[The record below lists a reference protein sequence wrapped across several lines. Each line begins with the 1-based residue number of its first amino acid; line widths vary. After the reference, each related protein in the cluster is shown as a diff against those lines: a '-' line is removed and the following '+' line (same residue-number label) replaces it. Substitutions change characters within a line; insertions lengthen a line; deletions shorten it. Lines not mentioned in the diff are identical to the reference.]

1 MNTPADYSAS
11 FAGLPPV
18 LPTIH
23 GPADVKALPAA
34 RLPQLAQEIRD
45 EIIAVT
51 AKNGGHV
58 GPNLG
63 VVELTIALHR
73 VFSTP
78 EDQFVFDVAHQGY
91 VHKLLT
97 GRGGEFFKGLRQ
109 SGGASGFLY
118 RAESKHDS
126 FGAGHA
132 GTALSAALGMASARD
147 LRGTRE
153 HVVALCGDAAFTCGI
168 TMEALNNVVSST
180 KRLVVILNDNEW
192 SIAKNVGAMAKYLNK
207 LSTHPTYNKIHHD
220 LEKFFT
226 GLPGGQDMHQLW
238 IKWKRETK
246 DFFVSSSLFEKF
258 GLRYIGPIDGH
269 NFDELVKNLEFAKQC
284 DTPIILHVLT
294 KKGKGL
300 AAALAY
306 PEKFHG
312 ATPYDPAT
320 GESVKP
326 AVAPATSAAPNY
338 QDVMGKA
345 LVRFAKADPNVV
357 GITGAMPSGT
367 GLSHLAAECPKQFFD
382 VGIAEEHAVI
392 FAAGLA
398 TKGIRPVVAIY
409 STFLQRGYDPII
421 HDVALQNLP
430 VTFCM
435 DRAGLSPN
443 DGPTHHGLFDLA
455 YLRPVPNAVIM
466 QPKDEDELVDMM
478 HTSLQLS
485 GPGFIRYPRGPGLG
499 VKIKDKPATL
509 PIGQAEVIRQGSN
522 IMIWALGSMVQ
533 DALALAARLETEEN
547 LSVGVVNARFVKP
560 LDRTLIL
567 SHAACIPLLVTM
579 EDHVLAGGFGGAV
592 LEVLQ
597 EADCQIA
604 VERIG
609 WPDKF
614 VEHGTSQEILR
625 ASYGLSADD
634 MYRRVLVRWRNR
646 HADQVEA
653 DV

>member
-1 MNTPADYSAS
+1 MNTSAAS
-11 FAGLPPV
+11 SAPFSGRTRLLPS
-18 LPTIH
+18 IH
-23 GPADVKALPAA
+23 GPAEVKALPSDK
-34 RLPQLAQEIRD
+34 LTQLAQEIRE
-45 EIIAVT
+45 EIITVT
-51 AKNGGHV
+51 SRNGGHV

-63 VVELTIALHR
+63 VVELTLALHR
-73 VFSTP
+73 VFTTP
-78 EDQFVFDVAHQGY
+78 DDQFVFDVAHQGY

-97 GRGGEFFKGLRQ
+97 GRGGEFFKKLRQ
-109 SGGASGFLY
+109 TDGASGFLY
-118 RAESKHDS
+118 RAESPHDS

-132 GTALSAALGMASARD
+132 GTALSAALGMATARD
-147 LRGTRE
+147 LRGSDE

-168 TMEALNNVVSST
+168 TLEALNNVVSST
-180 KRLVVILNDNEW
+180 KRLIVILNDNEW
-192 SIAKNVGAMAKYLNK
+192 SIAKNVGAISKYLNR
-207 LSTHPTYNKIHHD
+207 LSTHPTYNKVHHD

-226 GLPGGQDMHQLW
+226 GLPGGQDMHRLW
-238 IKWKRETK
+238 MKWKRETK
-246 DFFVSSSLFEKF
+246 DFFVESSLFEKF
-258 GLRYIGPIDGH
+258 GLRYLGPIDGH
-269 NFDELVKNLEFAKQC
+269 DLDELVKNLEFAKHC
-284 DTPIILHVLT
+284 DTPVILHVLT

-300 AAALAY
+300 DAALAH

-312 ATPYDPAT
+312 ASPYDPLT
-320 GESVKP
+320 GENIKP
-326 AVAPATSAAPNY
+326 AVAPDCVPAPNY
-338 QDVMGKA
+338 QDIMGKA
-345 LVRFAKADPNVV
+345 LVRFAKADPAVV

-398 TKGIRPVVAIY
+398 TKGIKPVVAIY

-430 VTFCM
+430 VTFVM

-455 YLRPVPNAVIM
+455 YLRPVPNATIM

-478 HTSLQLS
+478 HTSLQLP
-485 GPGFIRYPRGPGLG
+485 GPGFIRYPRGAGVG
-499 VKIKDKPATL
+499 VKIKGQPATL
-509 PIGQAEVIRQGSN
+509 PVGQAEVLKQGSN

-533 DALALAARLETEEN
+533 DALALAARLEAEEN
-547 LSVGVVNARFVKP
+547 LSVGVLNARFVKP
-560 LDRTLIL
+560 LDRTLLL

-579 EDHVLAGGFGGAV
+579 EDHVLSGGFGSAV
-592 LEVLQ
+592 LEALHDS
-597 EADCQIA
+597 DCPAA

-609 WPDKF
+609 WPDTF

-625 ASYGLSADD
+625 AAHGLSPDAIH
-634 MYRRVLVRWRNR
+634 RRVADRWRHL
-646 HADQVEA
+646 HAAHVEA